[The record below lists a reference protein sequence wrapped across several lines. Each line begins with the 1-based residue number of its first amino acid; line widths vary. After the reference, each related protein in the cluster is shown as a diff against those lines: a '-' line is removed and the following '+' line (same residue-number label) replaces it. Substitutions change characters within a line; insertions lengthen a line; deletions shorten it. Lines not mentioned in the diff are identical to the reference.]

1 MTTTQSA
8 PDFDQ
13 LADLFIVEGAVL
25 FSPSELH
32 GAIVGQIAAGRRLDA
47 TALSEFCAAQLDV
60 SQFSHPSSLLQLT
73 ALYNQS
79 LSQLEASSFELS
91 LLLPDEEHQLSERA
105 EQLGTWAAGF
115 LAGFGLGASN
125 KANALSA
132 EAQESLKDLVDIAQ
146 IDTDSEGEEEEA
158 LLFEVEEYVR
168 MVAMLL
174 FTECNKADPDPASE
188 LTMH

>member
-47 TALSEFCAAQLDV
+47 AALSEFCAAQLDV
-60 SQFSHPSSLLQLT
+60 SQFTHPNSLPQLA
-73 ALYNQS
+73 ALYDQA
-79 LSQLEASSFELS
+79 LSQLEASNFELS

-105 EQLGTWAAGF
+105 EQLGVWAAGF

-125 KANALSA
+125 KANAMSA
-132 EAQESLKDLVDIAQ
+132 EAQESLRDLVDIAQ
-146 IDTDSEGEEEEA
+146 IDTDSDGEEEEG

-174 FTECNKADPDPASE
+174 FTECNTVDPDPATE